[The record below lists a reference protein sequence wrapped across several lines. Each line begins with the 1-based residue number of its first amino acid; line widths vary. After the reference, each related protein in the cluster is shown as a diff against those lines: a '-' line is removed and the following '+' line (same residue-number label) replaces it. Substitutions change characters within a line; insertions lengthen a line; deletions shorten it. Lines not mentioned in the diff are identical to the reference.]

1 MTDTDPDTDTDT
13 GPDPDSDEDPGPHP
27 DPDSTRP
34 DDAPATNASESHLGR
49 TVSEERPLS
58 RMRQTIANRLQESSR
73 NAVHVT
79 VSREIDAEPLLQ
91 ATESA
96 ATTLDVDISVFDLVL
111 RAVSATLAEHPTFNA
126 TFEDEMHVLYEEHN
140 IGIAVDI
147 EAGLVTPVLRHLD
160 SKSLAELATERR
172 RLTERVQEGEYSMRD
187 LRGGTFTVSNLG
199 VFGVDSFTP
208 IINPPE
214 IAILGVNRIRERAQR
229 GSDGVVFRNQLPV
242 DLSFDHRLVDGA
254 DAARFLETFA
264 EHVENSDRFV
274 PAG

>member
-13 GPDPDSDEDPGPHP
+13 GPDSDSDADPGPHSNP
-27 DPDSTRP
+27 HSDRTDN
-34 DDAPATNASESHLGR
+34 APATNAGESHLGR
-49 TVSEERPLS
+49 TVSGERPLS
-58 RMRQTIANRLQESSR
+58 RMRQTIADHLQESSQ

-96 ATTLDVDISVFDLVL
+96 AATLDADISVFDLVL
-111 RAVSATLAEHPTFNA
+111 RAVSATLGEHPAVNA
-126 TFEDEMHVLYEEHN
+126 TFEDETHVLYEEHN

-208 IINPPE
+208 ISNPSE
-214 IAILGVNRIRERAQR
+214 IAILGVDRIHERAQR
-229 GSDGVVFRNQLPV
+229 GSDGVVFRNRLPV
-242 DLSFDHRLVDGA
+242 DPSFDHRLVDGA

-264 EHVENSDRFV
+264 EHVENSDRFA

>member
-1 MTDTDPDTDTDT
+1 MTDTGPATDTDTDTDPD
-13 GPDPDSDEDPGPHP
+13 PDSDR
-27 DPDSTRP
+27 TNN
-34 DDAPATNASESHLGR
+34 APATNASESDLGR
-49 TVSEERPLS
+49 TVSEERSLS
-58 RMRQTIANRLQESSR
+58 RMRQTIADHFQESSR

-79 VSREIDAEPLLQ
+79 ISREIDAETLLQ

-96 ATTLDVDISVFDLVL
+96 ATTLDADISVFDLVL
-111 RAVSATLAEHPTFNA
+111 RAVSATLGEHPAVNA
-126 TFEDEMHVLYEEHN
+126 TFEDETHVLYEEHN
-140 IGIAVDI
+140 IGIAIDI

-199 VFGVDSFTP
+199 VFGVDSLTP
-208 IINPPE
+208 ISNPPE